1 LRQTETARLTDR
13 LQAVDE
19 ALTRP
24 LTLPPRR
31 GPAQVIA
38 LVLAHSGDSYIW
50 GGLAVLAWFLG
61 DSQWKARAVMTLAGL
76 ILAEVVVIGV
86 KWIIRRRR
94 PPGTSGGIYR
104 KTDPYSF
111 PSGHAARAVLLC
123 ILSGMLGPLAAFI
136 GILVWSPFMV
146 VSRIAI
152 GIHYVLDVVGG
163 LFLGVVLTIILLQFA
178 PLLTSWI

>member
-1 LRQTETARLTDR
+1 VRRAETVRLRDR
-13 LQAVDE
+13 LQSVDE
-19 ALTRP
+19 VLTRP
-24 LTLPPRR
+24 LTLPAGR

-50 GGLAVLAWFLG
+50 AGLTVLAWLLG
-61 DSQWKARAVMTLAGL
+61 DAEWKARAVVALAGL
-76 ILAEVVVIGV
+76 ALAEVVVIGV
-86 KWIIRRRR
+86 KWIIRRKR

-111 PSGHAARAVLLC
+111 PSGHAARAIMLC
-123 ILSGMLGPLAAFI
+123 IVAGALGPLPVFI
-136 GILVWSPFMV
+136 AILVWSPFMV

-152 GIHYVLDVVGG
+152 GIHYVLDVLGG
-163 LFLGVVLTIILLQFA
+163 IVLGVALTALLMAFV